1 MLRVLV
7 LAALV
12 AGLLSACSGE
22 PEGRYDSRAGGPYRL
37 TWFSDPPRPV
47 AGQVTQLTSQLRYS
61 RTDEPVHDLEILH
74 ERTLHNFIVNL
85 DFSSF
90 AHIHHE
96 DFAPIEEKHRRT
108 ATLNFPYTDLK
119 RDITVRDVS
128 ARLSTSPAQVVAGF
142 ETELVLELSRAG
154 MPVTD
159 LALLL
164 GTEVH
169 VALWRTDGR
178 FFGHTHSYTPH
189 MASMMAA
196 IREAAADGQTRARM
210 LNDMMV
216 KMMSAPSELVF
227 EGPTIPIHY
236 VFPEPGVYAVFLQ
249 AAPAGEST
257 VFKFMVEVDAYS
269 EGMDTTI
276 HSIINAPA
284 HQHSERQ

>member
-108 ATLNFPYTDLK
+108 ATLNFPYTFPTPGRYRIVSEFTHRQRSWFKHADITVGDIPAPEPIDIDLK

-178 FFGHTHSYTPH
+178 FLVTPTVTPH
-189 MASMMAA
+189 
-196 IREAAADGQTRARM
+196 TW
-210 LNDMMV
+210 
-216 KMMSAPSELVF
+216 
-227 EGPTIPIHY
+227 
-236 VFPEPGVYAVFLQ
+236 
-249 AAPAGEST
+249 PA
-257 VFKFMVEVDAYS
+257 
-269 EGMDTTI
+269 
-276 HSIINAPA
+276 
-284 HQHSERQ
+284 